1 MRTIDIIRKKREGGE
16 LGHEELA
23 HIVEGYTRGQVPDY
37 QVSAFLMAVCFQGL
51 SDNELADFTELFMR
65 SGKTV
70 DLSALSGP
78 KVDKHSTGGVG
89 DKTSLI
95 VAPLVASTGAI
106 VPMISGRGLAHTGGT
121 LDKLESIPGFNTRLS
136 VEQFLNVLRATGC
149 ALIGQ
154 TDELAPADRLF
165 YALRDATGTVESI
178 PLIAAS
184 IMSKKLVEGI
194 DALILDVKTGS
205 GAFMKKITDARRL
218 AQAMVGIGRRM
229 QKRVLALI
237 TDMDQP
243 LGNAVG
249 NALEVMEVVNTL
261 RNQGPPDLAEL
272 SIELAARMLVLADP
286 SRSYDGAKE
295 QAQKLL
301 EDGSALERFRQIIQ
315 AQSGD
320 PEVLDSFERLPTAS
334 ADYAINS
341 PRAGFVSRIQAED
354 IGNAAMLLGAG
365 RERVDS
371 PIDYAVGIVLERKVG
386 ERVEAGERL
395 CTLYYNGET
404 HLEEATQMVED
415 AFRIATAPP
424 EPHPLIY
431 EIIQ

>member
-1 MRTIDIIRKKREGGE
+1 MHTVDIIRKKRDGSE
-16 LGHEELA
+16 LSREELA
-23 HIVEGYTRGQVPDY
+23 HFVEGYTRGEVPDY
-37 QVSAFLMAVCFQGL
+37 QVSAFLMAVYFAGL
-51 SDNELADFTELFMR
+51 SETELAEFTDLIMR
-65 SGKTV
+65 SGQML
-70 DLSALSGP
+70 DLSALPSV

-95 VAPLVASTGAI
+95 VAPLVAAAGLV

-136 VEQFLNVLRATGC
+136 VEQFQNVLAATGC

-154 TDELAPADRLF
+154 TDELAPADRLL

-194 DALILDVKTGS
+194 GALVLDVKTGS
-205 GAFMKKITDARRL
+205 GAFMKKTTDARKL
-218 AQAMVGIGRRM
+218 AQAMVAIGRRM

-249 NALEVMEVVNTL
+249 NALEVMEAINTL

-272 SIELAARMLVLADP
+272 SVELAARMLVLAD
-286 SRSYDGAKE
+286 SGRGYDGARE
-295 QAQKLL
+295 QVQKLL
-301 EDGSALERFRQIIQ
+301 EDGSALEKFRQIIQ
-315 AQSGD
+315 AQGGD
-320 PEVLDSFERLPTAS
+320 PEVLEAFERLPTAS
-334 ADYAINS
+334 AEHPVNS
-341 PRAGFVSRIQAED
+341 PRGGFVSRIQAEEV
-354 IGNAAMLLGAG
+354 GTAAMLLGAG

-371 PIDYAVGIVLERKVG
+371 PIDYGVGIVLERKVG
-386 ERVEAGERL
+386 ERVEVGERL
-395 CTLYYNGET
+395 CTLYYNDDT

-415 AFRIATAPP
+415 AFHIAAAPP
-424 EPHPLIY
+424 EARPLIY

>member
-1 MRTIDIIRKKREGGE
+1 MRTVDIIRKKRDGGE
-16 LGHEELA
+16 LSREELA
-23 HIVEGYTRGQVPDY
+23 HVVEGYTRSQVPEY
-37 QVSAFLMAVCFQGL
+37 QVSAFLMAVFFAGL
-51 SDNELADFTELFMR
+51 SETELADFTDLFMR
-65 SGKTV
+65 SGKTL
-70 DLSALSGP
+70 DLSSLPGL

-95 VAPLVASTGAI
+95 VAPLVAATGLV

-136 VEQFLNVLRATGC
+136 VEQFMNVLRANGC

-194 DALILDVKTGS
+194 DALVLDVKTGS
-205 GAFMKKITDARRL
+205 GAFMKKTTDARRL
-218 AQAMVGIGRRM
+218 AQAMVGIGRGM
-229 QKRVLALI
+229 QKRVMALI

-249 NALEVMEVVNTL
+249 NALEVMEVINTL

-272 SIELAARMLVLADP
+272 SVELSARMLVLADP

-295 QAQKLL
+295 QIQKLL
-301 EDGSALERFRQIIQ
+301 EDGSALEKFRQVIQ
-315 AQSGD
+315 AQGGD
-320 PEVLDSFERLPTAS
+320 PEVLDAFERLPTAS
-334 ADYAINS
+334 AEYAVSS
-341 PRAGFVSRIQAED
+341 PRGGFVSRIQAED
-354 IGNAAMLLGAG
+354 IGNAAMMLGAG
-365 RERVDS
+365 RETVES
-371 PIDYAVGIVLERKVG
+371 PIDYGVGIVLERKVG

-395 CTLYYNGET
+395 CTLYYNDEA

-424 EPHPLIY
+424 EPRPLIY

>member
-16 LGHEELA
+16 LGREELA

-37 QVSAFLMAVCFQGL
+37 QVSAFLMAVYFQGL
-51 SDNELADFTELFMR
+51 SDTELADFTELIMR

-136 VEQFLNVLRATGC
+136 VEQFLNVLRTTGC

-286 SRSYDGAKE
+286 NRSYDGAKE

-301 EDGSALERFRQIIQ
+301 EDGSALEKFRQIIQ
-315 AQSGD
+315 AQGGD

-334 ADYAINS
+334 AEYPINS
-341 PRAGFVSRIQAED
+341 PRAGFVSRIQAD
-354 IGNAAMLLGAG
+354 DVGNAAMLLGAG
-365 RERVDS
+365 RDRVDS

-395 CTLYYNGET
+395 CTLYYNEDT

-424 EPHPLIY
+424 EPRPLIY